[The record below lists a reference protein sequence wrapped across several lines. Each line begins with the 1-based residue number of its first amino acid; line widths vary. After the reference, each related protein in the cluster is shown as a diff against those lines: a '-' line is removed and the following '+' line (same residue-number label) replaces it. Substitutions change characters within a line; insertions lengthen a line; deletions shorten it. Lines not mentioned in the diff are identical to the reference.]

1 VHILISPGE
10 YLLGPVGSRFINVS
24 DRFHRLLTYLQLT
37 PSQRDGGFT
46 KYKSVIACL
55 NAGYRG
61 TSSPTDHARLV
72 GSWGKNTAIRPPRDV
87 DLLFELPWDVY
98 SRFNKRTG
106 NKQTQLL
113 QEVKSLLLR
122 TFPRTDVRGD
132 GQVLCIPFQSYAVEV
147 VPAFRLLAGDYR
159 ICDTKEGGRYKTTD
173 PDAEIRHLDASD
185 RASNGNTRDLIRM
198 MKRWQAFCGVPLKSF
213 WIELLAVEFLLT
225 WEYRGKSTV
234 YYDWMVRDFFG
245 YLLRQAFFVMWVP
258 GTIEIV
264 SIGDSWRSRA
274 QTAHDRAV
282 KACEYEN
289 NKCPYLAGGEWQ
301 KIFDSDIPVG

>member
-1 VHILISPGE
+1 M
-10 YLLGPVGSRFINVS
+10 NVS
-24 DRFHRLLTYLQLT
+24 DRFHRLLTNLQLT
-37 PSQRDGGFT
+37 PSQRDDGFT
-46 KYKSVIACL
+46 KYKSVVACL
-55 NAGYRG
+55 NACYWG

-72 GSWGKNTAIRPPRDV
+72 GSWGKNSAIRPPRDV
-87 DLLFELPWDVY
+87 DLLFELPWAVY

-113 QEVKSLLLR
+113 QEVKSLLLK

-132 GQVLCIPFQSYAVEV
+132 GQVVCVPFQSYAVEV
-147 VPAFRLLAGDYR
+147 VPAFRLLAGDYW

-173 PDAEIRHLDASD
+173 PDAEIHHLDASD

-264 SIGDSWRSRA
+264 NIGDSWRSRA
-274 QTAHDRAV
+274 QTAHGRAV
-282 KACEYEN
+282 KACEYECN
-289 NKCPYLAGGEWQ
+289 NCKCLAGGEWQ